1 MNFLEG
7 SITERLASFSA
18 YLEETPR
25 DSLLNDYTFEMLY
38 IGDENEKLER
48 LNRLQARLKGG
59 RVFDA
64 QLDNWMASCA
74 KGRNAAPDK
83 FLDDAADAHAKVQKR
98 EFYAPKAMDAVQAQ
112 QVQWLVK
119 DIFPRG
125 EVSVIGGDGGT
136 GKGLY
141 TAQLVAAVTTGKAND
156 FFPEKPTGPR
166 RVLLFSGEDDPSFV
180 LRPRLIAAGADVKQ
194 VCFVTP
200 DEYFNE
206 AGGILD
212 ISSKTFT
219 DLIEKVSPALVVIDP
234 LQQFLPAG
242 VDMGSRN
249 AMRAVVTPLRAA
261 AKRLDFAALLV
272 MHSNKRS
279 SVAGRQRLA
288 DSADLWDL
296 ARSVLMLGVSKTEQ
310 KVYVSHEK
318 SNYAAPVETIL
329 FTKESVFVEGVQ
341 TVKAVFDST
350 TDKKDADFVG
360 EQRLSVAQTRDDASE
375 AILNILSESKTTSMQ
390 SNTLRSAVRKE
401 TGCSDRTYQRAYSD
415 LVKARRIEKK
425 RLSNEGAQAWFTFL
439 VLGSGNGG
447 EVEKF

>member
-1 MNFLEG
+1 MDAELYDKL
-7 SITERLASFSA
+7 ISFSD
-18 YLEETPR
+18 YLEETLR
-25 DSLLNDYTFEMLY
+25 EALLCDYTYTLLRVG
-38 IGDENEKLER
+38 GDEEKLER
-48 LNRLQARLKGG
+48 LNRLQARLRSG
-59 RVFDA
+59 RVPDA
-64 QLDNWMASCA
+64 QFDNWYSACTKRFRENSEKFYEDASEA
-74 KGRNAAPDK
+74 HDK
-83 FLDDAADAHAKVQKR
+83 IQRR
-98 EFYAPKAMDAVQAQ
+98 ERYAPKMLKTVQTQ
-112 QVQWLVK
+112 QVNWLVRNV
-119 DIFPRG
+119 FPLG

-136 GKGLY
+136 GKGIY
-141 TAQLVAAVTTGKAND
+141 TAQLVAAVTTGHAND
-156 FFPEKPTGPR
+156 FFPEDTEKPR
-166 RVLLFSGEDDPSFV
+166 RVLMFSGEDDPGFV
-180 LRPRLIAAGADVKQ
+180 LRPRLLAAGADIEQ
-194 VCFVTP
+194 VSFVTP

-206 AGGILD
+206 TGGILD
-212 ISSKTFT
+212 LSTTAFT
-219 DLIEKVSPALVVIDP
+219 GLIEKVSPALVVIDP

-242 VDMGSRN
+242 VDMASRN
-249 AMRAVVTPLRAA
+249 AMRAVITPLRAA
-261 AKRLDFAALLV
+261 AKRLNFAALLV

-288 DSADLWDL
+288 DSSDLWDL

-415 LVKARRIEKK
+415 LVKTKRIEKK
-425 RLSNEGAQAWFTFL
+425 KLSNEGTQAWFTFL

-447 EVEKF
+447 EVDDF

>member
-1 MNFLEG
+1 MDAKLYG
-7 SITERLASFSA
+7 KLIDFSR

-25 DSLLNDYTFEMLY
+25 ERLLNDYTFTLLQL
-38 IGDENEKLER
+38 GDEEERLER
-48 LNRLQARLKGG
+48 LNRIQARLKGG
-59 RVFDA
+59 RISDA
-64 QLDNWMASCA
+64 QFDNWYSDCKSRFNENPA
-74 KGRNAAPDK
+74 K
-83 FLDDAADAHAKVQKR
+83 FYDDADEIHDKIQKR
-98 EFYAPKAMDAVQAQ
+98 KSYTPKQLKTVQTQ
-112 QVQWLVK
+112 QVNWLVQ
-119 DIFPRG
+119 DVFPQG

-136 GKGLY
+136 GKGIY
-141 TAQLVAAVTTGKAND
+141 TAQLVAAVTTGRSNE
-156 FFPEKPTGPR
+156 FFPENSEKPR
-166 RVLLFSGEDDPSFV
+166 RVLMFSGEDDPGFV
-180 LRPRLIAAGADVKQ
+180 LRPRLLAAGADIEQ
-194 VCFVTP
+194 VSFVTP

-206 AGGILD
+206 TGGVLD
-212 ISSKTFT
+212 LSTTAFT
-219 DLIEKVSPALVVIDP
+219 GLIEKASPALVVIDP

-242 VDMGSRN
+242 VDMASRN
-249 AMRAVVTPLRAA
+249 AMRAVITPLRAA
-261 AKRLDFAALLV
+261 AKRLNFAALLV

-288 DSADLWDL
+288 DSSDLWDL

-329 FTKESVFVEGVQ
+329 FTKEPVFVEGVQ

-350 TDKKDADFVG
+350 TDKKDVDFVG

-447 EVEKF
+447 EVEEF